1 MNNRGSVSPIKEGKY
16 HWITVTTVMQ
26 DTGHPG
32 KHLGTLQV
40 VSIFAFLPENVPP
53 ICFALPCTPHDVI
66 ATKMMPS
73 SGRAHPQVYCV

>member
-40 VSIFAFLPENVPP
+40 VSIFAFLLENVPP
-53 ICFALPCTPHDVI
+53 IHFVHPCDII
-66 ATKMMPS
+66 AAKTMAPS
-73 SGRAHPQVYCV
+73 SRAHPQVYCVQK

>member
-1 MNNRGSVSPIKEGKY
+1 
-16 HWITVTTVMQ
+16 MQ

-53 ICFALPCTPHDVI
+53 MFCAPMHTP
-66 ATKMMPS
+66 MMS
-73 SGRAHPQVYCV
+73 LHKNDAI

>member
-1 MNNRGSVSPIKEGKY
+1 
-16 HWITVTTVMQ
+16 MQ

-53 ICFALPCTPHDVI
+53 MHFALLYAPHDII

-73 SGRAHPQVYCV
+73 NGRAHPQVYCVQK

>member
-1 MNNRGSVSPIKEGKY
+1 
-16 HWITVTTVMQ
+16 MQ

-53 ICFALPCTPHDVI
+53 ICLVHPCTPYDI
-66 ATKMMPS
+66 ITMKMMPP
-73 SGRAHPQVYCV
+73 SGRAYPQVYCVQQ

>member
-53 ICFALPCTPHDVI
+53 VCFMHPCAP
-66 ATKMMPS
+66 P
-73 SGRAHPQVYCV
+73 